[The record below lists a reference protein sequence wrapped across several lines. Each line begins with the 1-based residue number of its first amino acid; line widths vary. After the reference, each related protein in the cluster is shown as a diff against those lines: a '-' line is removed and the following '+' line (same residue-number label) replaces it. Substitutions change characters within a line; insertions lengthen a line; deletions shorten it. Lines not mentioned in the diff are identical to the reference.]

1 MSDDSVLVEGLK
13 SVSLTDRV
21 TSKLTDS
28 QVAILGQLQKLQKTR
43 DDLEVEF
50 NKELNELRSKYD
62 TLYQPL
68 YESRFKALT
77 QPSGDEYGT
86 PSLPK
91 FWLTAMK
98 NNKTLRRIIELHD
111 EPVLAYLSDISAEFL
126 EPKKQE
132 SFKIVMTFD
141 KNPYFT
147 NTTLVKQYNMKSL
160 DGEVES
166 LLQGTVATEI
176 NWLPDK
182 DVTKQ
187 TVTKIQRHK
196 KTKETRTR
204 VDLEDKPSFF
214 RFFTGQEVP
223 TTEELN
229 KMSKLEISELEMYV
243 EEDYDIGIV
252 LRDKLVPEAIYWY
265 LGVVDDEDA
274 DDDEPDSY
282 ENSEDL
288 SSDSD

>member
-1 MSDDSVLVEGLK
+1 
-13 SVSLTDRV
+13 
-21 TSKLTDS
+21 
-28 QVAILGQLQKLQKTR
+28 
-43 DDLEVEF
+43 
-50 NKELNELRSKYD
+50 
-62 TLYQPL
+62 
-68 YESRFKALT
+68 
-77 QPSGDEYGT
+77 
-86 PSLPK
+86 
-91 FWLTAMK
+91 MK

-204 VDLEDKPSFF
+204 VDLEVYY
-214 RFFTGQEVP
+214 T
-223 TTEELN
+223 LN
-229 KMSKLEISELEMYV
+229 YLN
-243 EEDYDIGIV
+243 
-252 LRDKLVPEAIYWY
+252 IY
-265 LGVVDDEDA
+265 LC
-274 DDDEPDSY
+274 
-282 ENSEDL
+282 
-288 SSDSD
+288 